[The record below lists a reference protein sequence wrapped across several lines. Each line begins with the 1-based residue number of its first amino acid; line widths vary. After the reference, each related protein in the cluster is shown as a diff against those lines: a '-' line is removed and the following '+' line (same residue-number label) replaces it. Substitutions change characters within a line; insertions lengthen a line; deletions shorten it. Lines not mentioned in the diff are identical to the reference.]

1 MRSVSLTISGSV
13 GRRDG
18 CLGSAGCSRGKQ
30 CVCSVVS
37 VLQTTSLERR
47 GTRGDEARQG
57 SRAGEKTWSR
67 RG

>member
-1 MRSVSLTISGSV
+1 MWSVSMTISGSV
-13 GRRDG
+13 GSRDG
-18 CLGSAGCSRGKQ
+18 CLGRAGCSGGKQ

-57 SRAGEKTWSR
+57 SHPGEKTWSR